1 MLLKKILPLFLILN
15 SNISLA
21 QPELRFNPFDWVLY
35 KHTGSINSISF
46 GDRYAFIGTQN
57 GGVVRFNTR
66 LQRFEEPIT
75 RSQGLKSDFV
85 TAVHYASSGILWV
98 ATINALNYSFDAEG
112 DWRSVSLES
121 LGLSTRNPIIRIG
134 DDGKDI
140 WVEASGQLMRIDGV
154 TGIKL
159 ESMIRQ
165 NKKIFW
171 SSGPNTFWQDPAEF
185 LFKYTFLDGWMQN
198 LNEMIDPNGQT
209 ISITT
214 IAENNFGE
222 IMIGCEDGSLFF
234 GDRTMK
240 LLSSFKFGINSL
252 DVNTIAGNQTFWIG
266 GRNSL
271 LNGGLT
277 VLDISRNI
285 YDHYSFSNM
294 INVDATPIFSSL
306 KIKKDIFFG
315 GENKFIHFNTK
326 NSFWSEYYLPTAIN
340 NNIVKDIIEN
350 DHSLWLGTNNGLIIF
365 DVTTNEFVE
374 NRITDH
380 FKNYFIFDM
389 LKSNKF
395 IFIGTDVDLYIY
407 DIKNESLYEHDSF
420 GYEDEEFQFSAF
432 RTNFTAMTTYRN
444 EIYFANRESVIK
456 LNISSRKWSKV
467 FGSEVF
473 SGDRINAMAADRR
486 YLFMAT
492 DNDLIQFDIKDR
504 IIEVF
509 NYKFLGNINTLKIDR
524 TRLLIGTSEGIVS
537 YSYK

>member
-66 LQRFEEPIT
+66 SQRFEEPIT

-121 LGLSTRNPIIRIG
+121 LGLSIRNPIIRIG

-140 WVEASGQLMRIDGV
+140 WVEASGQLMRIDEV

-171 SSGPNTFWQDPAEF
+171 SSGPNIFWQEPAEF
-185 LFKYTFLDGWMQN
+185 LFEYTFLDGWMQN

-240 LLSSFKFGINSL
+240 LLSSFKFGINNRKERRL
-252 DVNTIAGNQTFWIG
+252 KLIQKPINYTFHKIPNAIFENNYNFVF
-266 GRNSL
+266 RCNF
-271 LNGGLT
+271 
-277 VLDISRNI
+277 R
-285 YDHYSFSNM
+285 
-294 INVDATPIFSSL
+294 PFSS
-306 KIKKDIFFG
+306 KPI
-315 GENKFIHFNTK
+315 
-326 NSFWSEYYLPTAIN
+326 LP
-340 NNIVKDIIEN
+340 
-350 DHSLWLGTNNGLIIF
+350 
-365 DVTTNEFVE
+365 
-374 NRITDH
+374 
-380 FKNYFIFDM
+380 
-389 LKSNKF
+389 
-395 IFIGTDVDLYIY
+395 
-407 DIKNESLYEHDSF
+407 
-420 GYEDEEFQFSAF
+420 
-432 RTNFTAMTTYRN
+432 
-444 EIYFANRESVIK
+444 
-456 LNISSRKWSKV
+456 NISSDK
-467 FGSEVF
+467 
-473 SGDRINAMAADRR
+473 A
-486 YLFMAT
+486 
-492 DNDLIQFDIKDR
+492 
-504 IIEVF
+504 
-509 NYKFLGNINTLKIDR
+509 
-524 TRLLIGTSEGIVS
+524 VS
-537 YSYK
+537 YTHLTLPTKRIV